1 MPPRRH
7 IFWIV
12 PLLAGLLAV
21 SLWFSKTRLPEQV
34 LNEGV
39 TEAEADIPPEVVEF
53 VQLPQVTGSGETRV
67 PLPDNARD
75 IIPGEFTVRFKD
87 RESME
92 AFVAA
97 AEASGIKVLASLP
110 ELMMLRLAGSQ
121 SGLRGLLTDDMTVDF
136 NYQVGVP
143 AFPDLGFW
151 QSENLS
157 AFGKDVLTFLGA
169 PGFGDLLG
177 WGQGTT
183 VAVLDTGWLGHA
195 GLPVEAVEQVSMLES
210 PGEGE
215 FSAHGTAV
223 AGLILSTNPFA
234 PGLAPGTQV
243 LAIQVLD
250 GNGQGDA
257 FTLASGILAAV
268 KNGADVINMSL
279 GSYGDSEVLRQ
290 AVQYAA
296 DRGVVLV
303 AASGNDGQSFVTF
316 PAAYPEV
323 IGVAAVDADG
333 NRAPFSN
340 YGEGID
346 LAAPGFKVH
355 ALWEENEFIYFDG
368 TSAAAPL
375 VSAMAARIIQS
386 GMASSP
392 EEVRR
397 LILDNANE
405 TGFPGDDLQYGAGI
419 LNVERVEASG
429 QSGIIDMAL
438 ADLYPAVEQS
448 EGGTF
453 PLYIS
458 LENRG
463 TEFIPGATVELTVN
477 DKPFFYRFS
486 GIEAGGVESIQLPV
500 QEDQLL
506 SGSSYTVSA
515 EVKLPDNFEDNRP
528 DNNEGDITLS
538 RTPDD

>member
-1 MPPRRH
+1 MSPRRH
-7 IFWIV
+7 ILWIF
-12 PLLAGLLAV
+12 PLIAGLLAV
-21 SLWFSKTRLPEQV
+21 ILWVGNQGQPEPV
-34 LNEGV
+34 LEQ
-39 TEAEADIPPEVVEF
+39 EMADEERDTAVRAVDF
-53 VQLPQVTGSGETRV
+53 VQLPEGSGSGETRV
-67 PLPDNARD
+67 PLPENAKD
-75 IIPGEFTVRFKD
+75 VIPGEFTVRFKD
-87 RESME
+87 AESME
-92 AFVAA
+92 AFIAT
-97 AEASGIKVLASLP
+97 AEDRGIKVLAALP
-110 ELMMLRLAGSQ
+110 ELLMLRLAGSQ
-121 SGLRGLLTDDMTVDF
+121 SALRGILSDDMTVDY
-136 NYQVGVP
+136 NYRVGVP

-151 QSENLS
+151 QSENL
-157 AFGKDVLTFLGA
+157 APFGKDALIFLGA
-169 PGFGDLLG
+169 PDFGDRLS
-177 WGQGTT
+177 WGNGTRI
-183 VAVLDTGWLGHA
+183 AVLDTGWLGHS
-195 GLPVEAVEQVSMLES
+195 GLPVEGIEQISMLEE
-210 PGEGE
+210 PGQGE

-234 PGLAPGTQV
+234 PGLAPGAEV

-250 GNGQGDA
+250 GSGQGDA

-268 KNGADVINMSL
+268 QNGADVINMSL

-303 AASGNDGQSFVTF
+303 AASGNDGQSFVTY

-368 TSAAAPL
+368 TSASAPL
-375 VSAMAARIIQS
+375 VSAMAARIIES
-386 GMASSP
+386 GIAGSAD
-392 EEVRR
+392 EVRR

-419 LNVERVEASG
+419 LSVERVEASG
-429 QSGIIDMAL
+429 QSGIVDMAL

-477 DKPFFYRFS
+477 GKPFFYRFS
-486 GIEAGGVESIQLPV
+486 GMEAGGVESIQIPV
-500 QEDQLL
+500 QEDRLL
-506 SGSSYTVSA
+506 SGASYTVSA

-528 DNNEGDITLS
+528 DNNQGDITLS
-538 RTPDD
+538 KTPDD

>member
-1 MPPRRH
+1 MVPRRQ
-7 IFWIV
+7 ILWII
-12 PLLAGLLAV
+12 PLLAGLLV
-21 SLWFSKTRLPEQV
+21 VFLWLRRDTPVASPPEQAV
-34 LNEGV
+34 APQLAEGP
-39 TEAEADIPPEVVEF
+39 AEA
-53 VQLPQVTGSGETRV
+53 VQFV
-67 PLPDNARD
+67 PLPASTTKDPGQVPLPENAKD
-75 IIPGEFTVRFKD
+75 AIPGEYTIGFKD
-87 RESME
+87 QESME
-92 AFVAA
+92 AFIEA
-97 AEASGIKVLASLP
+97 AEANGLTVLATLP
-110 ELMMLRLAGSQ
+110 ELMVVRLSGPQ
-121 SGLRGLLTDDMTVDF
+121 SALRGLLTDEMSVDY
-136 NYQVGVP
+136 NYRVGVP

-157 AFGKDVLTFLGA
+157 PFGKDVLTFLGA
-169 PGFGDLLG
+169 PGFGDRLG
-177 WGQGTT
+177 WGKGTT
-183 VAVLDTGWLGHA
+183 VAVLDTGWLGHS
-195 GLPVEAVEQVSMLES
+195 GIPLESVRLISMLES
-210 PGEGE
+210 VGQGD

-234 PGLAPGTQV
+234 PGLAPGTDV

-257 FTLASGILAAV
+257 FTLAAGILAAV
-268 KNGADVINMSL
+268 ENGADVINMSL

-290 AVQYAA
+290 AVEYAA
-296 DRGVVLV
+296 ARGIVLV
-303 AASGNDGQSFVTF
+303 AASGNDGQSFVTY

-346 LAAPGFKVH
+346 LAAPGFKIH
-355 ALWEENEFIYFDG
+355 ALWEGNDFIYFDG

-375 VSAMAARIIQS
+375 VSAMAARIIES
-386 GMASSP
+386 GLASGP
-392 EEVRR
+392 DEVRR

-419 LNVERVEASG
+419 LNVERVETTG
-429 QSGIIDMAL
+429 QSGIVDMAL
-438 ADLYPAVEQS
+438 ADLYPAVEES

-463 TEFIPGATVELTVN
+463 TEFIPGTTVELTVN
-477 DKPFFYRFS
+477 GKPYFYRFS
-486 GIEAGGVESIQLPV
+486 GIEAGGVESIQIPV

-506 SGSSYTVSA
+506 SGTPYTVEA
-515 EVKLPDNFEDNRP
+515 EVKLPDNFKDSRP
-528 DNNEGDITLS
+528 DNNQGDITLS